1 MSTNRK
7 QIQKK
12 PKVQKPLEV
21 TPYYTIIEVIRD
33 SKSFRIFNNTILT
46 KEEYFRIEKFHFLGK
61 QGSI

>member
-21 TPYYTIIEVIRD
+21 TPYYTIIEVD
-33 SKSFRIFNNTILT
+33 PTIDKDAKAPYFAEKLARVNEKLAKVGFSPLT
-46 KEEYFRIEKFHFLGK
+46 NP
-61 QGSI
+61 